1 MAGKDEALH
10 IVRSELDALKLRI
23 IERHINAG
31 QKASGRTIAS
41 LHVEM
46 LQNGGILWGRQAFE
60 VLETGRG
67 SGSVPKNFTKV
78 IQQWIIDKG
87 IAVESIPYKRQ
98 ASSKWQPKYT
108 PEERGMMRLS
118 GAIAHKIASEGTALH
133 RRGTTEDIYSSEVE
147 KTIENIMNKVFG
159 IFERD
164 VEHINLHNDENRGI

>member
-1 MAGKDEALH
+1 MARKDEALS
-10 IVRSELDALKLRI
+10 IVRNELDALRLRI

-46 LQNGGILWGRQAFE
+46 LGAGGILWGRQAFE

-67 SGSVPKNFTKV
+67 PGSVPKNFTKI

-118 GAIAHKIASEGTALH
+118 GAIAHKIASEGTVLH
-133 RRGTTEDIYSSEVE
+133 RNGASEDVYSSEIE

-164 VEHINLHNDENRGI
+164 VEHINLNNNENL